1 MKTSSIVKM
10 RSVVVLIV
18 AALLLELTTAVQYF
32 ATRRDITWQ
41 LTEMAQRDLSETNH
55 TALLK
60 QDVEKTL
67 SDYMPIVQK
76 LVEKKDIDSLK
87 MTLRKMLVQS
97 EYITGI
103 NIAFIPGYIND
114 AVSNPKS
121 HGRFGIYI
129 YGEEDDITEQ
139 SIDFDYTQ
147 RSWFHRALDNDD
159 FWSEPYEGRYNVML
173 MCTFSKPVHD
183 KQGKTVGVLAADVP
197 LDELS
202 AMATQLYD
210 NQRHSLLPVVILQ
223 LLGLL
228 VLAFIIQRYVASQR
242 KLVTVD
248 KEMARIENELNIAR
262 NIQMAMLPK
271 VSHPFPDHD
280 DVEVYASL
288 TPAREVGGDFYD
300 FIMRDDHLFFC
311 IGDVSGKGVPAA
323 LLMMAI
329 RTLFRTEVGRQN
341 TKAADITAVDIMQA
355 MNRTICDEQ
364 TAGYFATIFIGI
376 LNTASGHI
384 DYCNAGHEAPLIA
397 GVPLKVFSNL
407 PVGAL
412 HEWEFKGQSVD
423 MNVGDILFLYTDG
436 LSEMRNVEGKLF
448 SRSKVLA
455 LNGELKG
462 EDVHT
467 LVARMENE
475 SRIFAGKA
483 QQSDDI
489 TMMAIEWKGK
499 KTMTFSPVSLDDD
512 LSKVNSFL
520 KGIARH
526 AGMEKRDTKRL
537 RLVVEEAMTNAVMHG
552 QAKMVQLTATVNS
565 DDVQLCIIDDGLP
578 FNPTT
583 APTTDL
589 SMDAVDRPPG
599 GLGLVFIRQLSNM
612 LEYRRQDDKNMLI
625 INKKINHDDK
635 HL

>member
-1 MKTSSIVKM
+1 M

-67 SDYMPIVQK
+67 SDYLPIVQK

-97 EYITGI
+97 EYITGM

-202 AMATQLYD
+202 AMAKQLYD

-462 EDVHT
+462 EDVYT
-467 LVARMENE
+467 LVTRMENE

>member
-60 QDVEKTL
+60 QDVEKTM

-97 EYITGI
+97 EYITGM

-228 VLAFIIQRYVASQR
+228 VLAFIIQRYVARQR

-311 IGDVSGKGVPAA
+311 LGDVSGKGVPAA

-355 MNRTICDEQ
+355 MNRTICEEQ

-462 EDVHT
+462 EDVYT
-467 LVARMENE
+467 LVTRMENE

>member
-97 EYITGI
+97 EYITGM

-355 MNRTICDEQ
+355 MNRTICEEQ

-412 HEWEFKGQSVD
+412 HEWEFNGQSVD

-467 LVARMENE
+467 LVTRMENE